1 MAELPGAGKK
11 AEEKQTKSI
20 VGAITKLQAKF
31 AQGEDKTA
39 SASKVEDTR
48 KERARANLTNRL
60 LKQIEQN
67 TGGVS
72 GKGKKGEDDED
83 GGSLGSKIMGAM
95 LASSGLSAIGGG
107 LGSVVGSGLKG
118 GLSKLYAGASKA
130 FSNPKVA
137 KIMGPAAIAAGVALM
152 VKDGMAALELA
163 DEWGTSKVS
172 SVMGGVLGGTD
183 SGIKG
188 AFKNAGKWALIGAG
202 IGSVVPVVG
211 TLIGGAIGAVVG
223 AILGWIGG
231 ERLAKAFDATG
242 KWFQEKWEE
251 VKLIPGKIWDGIVGA
266 LKSALGMGD
275 KEESTEPTFIESLKG
290 KLFDLKEFF
299 MSIPGMSYLVDF
311 ITFPTRMLL
320 KWTGIDQWGDASKR
334 PEFINNIIDGA
345 KKAFAKGSEWVNEL
359 WEKFIPEGVRK
370 FLSGP
375 VDYILTDILGWK
387 SAEGEATDKGENIIK
402 LMEGAKGWDG
412 TKSLLIQIATDLFG
426 QKMID
431 IVSAFASD
439 PLGWTMDKLFK
450 GWDLVKTK
458 SVELWGDVKDAAGT
472 GWDKTKSIFSQIID
486 KIIPQGLL
494 DFAKSPIDYI
504 LKNWFGFDMSSADGG
519 DPVTGGELQD
529 GFTMGKQLAKQ
540 MFEYMN
546 ARKLYSWMLEDEHG
560 GWKISQIDLE
570 EIFASIGYEKGGRFQ
585 GKKPIMVGEAGPE
598 LLIPDTGGEVLTNQE
613 TNQIMKQNAQRT
625 NQIMQAGT
633 DKAATQGTNVIMPI
647 AQPVHQPVVQA
658 APTPMP
664 IPMFND
670 DPTIMAALRT

>member
-67 TGGVS
+67 TGGMA
-72 GKGKKGEDDED
+72 GKKGKKGEDDED

-130 FSNPKVA
+130 FTNPKVA

-152 VKDGMAALELA
+152 VKDGLDALKLA

-172 SVMGGVLGGTD
+172 SVMCGVLGGTD

-231 ERLAKAFDATG
+231 ERIAKAFDATG
-242 KWFQEKWEE
+242 KWFVEKWEE

-311 ITFPTRMLL
+311 ITFPIKKLL
-320 KWTGIDQWGDASKR
+320 EWTGIDQWGDASKR

-375 VDYILTDILGWK
+375 VDYVLIDILGWK
-387 SAEGEATDKGENIIK
+387 SAEGEATEKGENIIN

-450 GWDLVKTK
+450 GWDLVTTK
-458 SVELWGDVKDAAGT
+458 SVELWGDVKDAAGA
-472 GWDKTKSIFSQIID
+472 GWDKSKSIFSQIID
-486 KIIPQGLL
+486 KIIPKGLL
-494 DFAKSPIDYI
+494 EFARSPVDYI
-504 LKNWFGFDMSSADGG
+504 LKNWFGWDMSTALADTPEKGPEAEGHISMG
-519 DPVTGGELQD
+519 D
-529 GFTMGKQLAKQ
+529 QLAKS
-540 MFEYMN
+540 MYDYMESTM
-546 ARKLYSWMLEDEHG
+546 KFSWLTGDG
-560 GWKISQIDLE
+560 KFQIDQE
-570 EIFASIGYEKGGRFQ
+570 NIASIFKAIGLEKGGRFP
-585 GKKPIMVGEAGPE
+585 GGRPIIVGEAGPE
-598 LLIPDTGGEVLTNQE
+598 LLFPDTGGEVISNQQ

-633 DKAATQGTNVIMPI
+633 DKAATQGTTVAIMNTQPI
-647 AQPVHQPVVQA
+647 SQPVVQA
-658 APTPMP
+658 APTPIP

>member
-67 TGGVS
+67 TGGMA
-72 GKGKKGEDDED
+72 GKKGKKGEDDED

-152 VKDGMAALELA
+152 VKDGLDALKLA

-231 ERLAKAFDATG
+231 ERIAKAFDATG
-242 KWFQEKWEE
+242 KWFVEKWEE

-311 ITFPTRMLL
+311 ITFPIKKLL
-320 KWTGIDQWGDASKR
+320 EWTGIDQWGDASKR

-375 VDYILTDILGWK
+375 VDYVLIDILGWK
-387 SAEGEATDKGENIIK
+387 SAEGEATEKGENIIN

-450 GWDLVKTK
+450 GWDLVTTK
-458 SVELWGDVKDAAGT
+458 SVELWGDVKDAAGA
-472 GWDKTKSIFSQIID
+472 GWDKSKSIFSQIID
-486 KIIPQGLL
+486 KIIPKGLL
-494 DFAKSPIDYI
+494 EFARSPVDYI
-504 LKNWFGFDMSSADGG
+504 LKNWFGWDMSTALADTPEKGPEAEGHISMG
-519 DPVTGGELQD
+519 D
-529 GFTMGKQLAKQ
+529 QLAKS
-540 MFEYMN
+540 MYDYMESTM
-546 ARKLYSWMLEDEHG
+546 KFSWLTGDG
-560 GWKISQIDLE
+560 KFQIDQE
-570 EIFASIGYEKGGRFQ
+570 NIASIFKAIGLEKGGRFP
-585 GKKPIMVGEAGPE
+585 GGRPIIVGEAGPE
-598 LLIPDTGGEVLTNQE
+598 LLFPDTGGEVISNQQ

-633 DKAATQGTNVIMPI
+633 DKAATQGTTVAIMNTQPI
-647 AQPVHQPVVQA
+647 SQPVVQA
-658 APTPMP
+658 APTPIP

>member
-67 TGGVS
+67 TGGMA
-72 GKGKKGEDDED
+72 GKKGKMGEDDED

-152 VKDGMAALELA
+152 VKDGLDALKLA

-231 ERLAKAFDATG
+231 ERIAKAFDATG
-242 KWFQEKWEE
+242 KWFVEKWEE

-375 VDYILTDILGWK
+375 VDYVLIDILGWK
-387 SAEGEATDKGENIIK
+387 SAEGEATEKGENIIN

-450 GWDLVKTK
+450 GWDLVTTK
-458 SVELWGDVKDAAGT
+458 SVELWGDVKDAAGA
-472 GWDKTKSIFSQIID
+472 GWDKSKSIFSQIID
-486 KIIPQGLL
+486 KIIPKGLL
-494 DFAKSPIDYI
+494 EFARSPVDYI
-504 LKNWFGFDMSSADGG
+504 LKNWFGWDMSTALADTPEKGPEAEGHISMG
-519 DPVTGGELQD
+519 D
-529 GFTMGKQLAKQ
+529 QLAKS
-540 MFEYMN
+540 MYDYMESTM
-546 ARKLYSWMLEDEHG
+546 KFSWLTGDG
-560 GWKISQIDLE
+560 KFQIDQE
-570 EIFASIGYEKGGRFQ
+570 NIASIFKAIGLEKGGRFP
-585 GKKPIMVGEAGPE
+585 GGRPIIVGEAGPE
-598 LLIPDTGGEVLTNQE
+598 LLFPDTGGEVISNQQ

-633 DKAATQGTNVIMPI
+633 DKAATQGTTVAIMNTQPI
-647 AQPVHQPVVQA
+647 SQPVVQA
-658 APTPMP
+658 APTPIP

>member
-67 TGGVS
+67 TGGMA
-72 GKGKKGEDDED
+72 GKKGKKGEDDED

-130 FSNPKVA
+130 FSNPKLA

-152 VKDGMAALELA
+152 VKDGMDALKMS

-231 ERLAKAFDATG
+231 ERIAKAFDATG
-242 KWFQEKWEE
+242 KWFVEKWEE

-311 ITFPTRMLL
+311 ITFPIKKLL
-320 KWTGIDQWGDASKR
+320 EWTGIDQWGDASKR

-375 VDYILTDILGWK
+375 VDYVLIDILGWK
-387 SAEGEATDKGENIIK
+387 SAEGEATEKGENIIN

-450 GWDLVKTK
+450 GWDLVTTK
-458 SVELWGDVKDAAGT
+458 SVELWGDVKDAAGA
-472 GWDKTKSIFSQIID
+472 GWDKSKSIFSQIID
-486 KIIPQGLL
+486 KIIPKGLL
-494 DFAKSPIDYI
+494 EFARSPVDYI
-504 LKNWFGFDMSSADGG
+504 LKNWFGWDMSTALADTPEKGPEAEGHISMG
-519 DPVTGGELQD
+519 D
-529 GFTMGKQLAKQ
+529 QLAKS
-540 MFEYMN
+540 MYDYMESTM
-546 ARKLYSWMLEDEHG
+546 KFSWLTGDG
-560 GWKISQIDLE
+560 KFQIDQE
-570 EIFASIGYEKGGRFQ
+570 NIASIFKAIGLEKGGRFP
-585 GKKPIMVGEAGPE
+585 GGRPIIVGEAGPE
-598 LLIPDTGGEVLTNQE
+598 LLFPDTGGEVISNQQ

-633 DKAATQGTNVIMPI
+633 DKAATQGTTVAIMNTQPI
-647 AQPVHQPVVQA
+647 SQPVVQA
-658 APTPMP
+658 APTPIP